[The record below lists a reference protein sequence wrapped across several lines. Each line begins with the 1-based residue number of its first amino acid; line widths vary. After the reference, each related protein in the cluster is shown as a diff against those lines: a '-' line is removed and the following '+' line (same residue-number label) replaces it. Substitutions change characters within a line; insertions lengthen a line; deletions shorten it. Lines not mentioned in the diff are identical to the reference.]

1 MKNRID
7 MATLLTQI
15 SLIAETNF
23 GIVIPPDLLRW
34 LIGFTAAQVL
44 FFAYVAFAVW
54 KSKSD
59 DKAPEADEQN
69 DQSTPNE

>member
-34 LIGFTAAQVL
+34 LIGFTVAQVL

-54 KSKSD
+54 KSKSSNHDRDND
-59 DKAPEADEQN
+59 DQN
-69 DQSTPNE
+69 QTE